1 MVRVGFK
8 MKYVYVFLYSG
19 LISIIVDLD
28 HFIVLILK
36 DLPINLFNLNF
47 LAGRLLHIPLLIT
60 LFIIFIS
67 SIKKNK

>member
-1 MVRVGFK
+1 

-47 LAGRLLHIPLLIT
+47 LAGRPLHVPLLIT
-60 LFIIFIS
+60 LFIIFMS
-67 SIKKNK
+67 SIIKNK